1 MRETDISQYVE
12 KNDHSDPNLPPK
24 KGSVG
29 TFFKS
34 LLKMLLT
41 ILMVFVTAFV
51 IIGVSLIVYIAGISA
66 EPTGINLKAKE
77 LNQTSFIYVKNE
89 KSGEFEEYQTLFRNE
104 NRIWISFDN
113 MPKAM
118 KDAMVAI
125 EDKRFYDHHG
135 VDWTRTFGAF
145 LSLATG
151 TDNYG
156 GSTLTQQLIKNIKDD
171 NDVSL
176 TRKIREIVTA
186 LKLEQ
191 EYTKDQILEAYLN
204 VVNFGSNC
212 QGCETAAQK
221 YFGKS
226 ISECSI
232 AECAAIAGITQNPSK
247 WDPLIYPEN
256 NKIRRETVLK
266 EMYKQDKI
274 TEEEYN
280 QAMKESESMKFA
292 DPDENNND
300 EEDDE
305 ETSTRNWYIEELV
318 DDLKR
323 DLSKYYNISK
333 DAAEDMLLTEGL
345 KIYCAMDVKM
355 QNFIEEAAMNI
366 DKSYDPNLQTGMCL
380 MDLNGRIVATAGSS
394 LKKTGDLVFS
404 RATDSILQ
412 PGSSIKPVVVYP
424 YAIEKKELYYSSFVN
439 DAPIENYKIVDGEYQ
454 SGPNNWYSG
463 YKGNML
469 LPDAIEISSNG
480 TAAQVM
486 KMIGPENAYDQ
497 VVTFM
502 GFNNLSEEDKY
513 SIGGLSI
520 GGLNG
525 GVTVTEMAAAYT
537 YMGNGGLYY
546 EPYTYYYVTDADD
559 NIILSPQDNI
569 PKQAYSP
576 ETAYIMNRLL
586 HYNVTYSVNTHAGNS
601 RISGWDIIGKTGT
614 TDQDKDSWFCGV
626 SPYAALAIWTGFDTP
641 QTISVNGQNVATLN
655 FKKIME
661 EYLKDKE
668 AKEFQK
674 PASIIE
680 SYYSPYDGQISSYGS
695 DRYIGYYTEDNLPSY
710 SGAYVDYAL
719 YDDSKSNNNNSYDSN
734 NDDDD
739 YSSSGSDNNSNYG
752 GNSESSNA
760 GDSDNGTNS
769 GSNTGGNSDTG
780 NAGDGD
786 AGSNTGDNGASG
798 SGDSGG
804 DNSSSGTAGGG
815 GDAGSGNAG
824 GNAGGDAGENAGG
837 REAE

>member
-12 KNDHSDPNLPPK
+12 KNEPSDLNLPPK
-24 KGSVG
+24 KNPVG
-29 TFFKS
+29 AFFKT
-34 LLKMLLT
+34 LFKMILT
-41 ILMVFVTAFV
+41 IFMVFVTAFI
-51 IIGVSLIVYIAGISA
+51 IIGISMIVYIAGISA

-77 LNQTSFIYVKNE
+77 LNQTSHIYVKSE
-89 KSGEFEEYQTLFRNE
+89 DTGEFEEYQALYRDE
-104 NRIWISFDN
+104 NRVWISFDN

-212 QGCETAAQK
+212 QGVETASQT

-247 WDPLIYPEN
+247 WNPLIYPEN
-256 NKIRRETVLK
+256 NKIRRETVLD
-266 EMYKQDKI
+266 EMYGQGMI
-274 TEEEYN
+274 TEDEYN
-280 QAMKESESMKFA
+280 QAMKESEIMTFV
-292 DPDENNND
+292 DPDDND
-300 EEDDE
+300 DDDDDE
-305 ETSTRNWYIEELV
+305 EETATRNWYHEQLF

-323 DLSKYYNISK
+323 DLAKYYNISK
-333 DAAEDMLLTEGL
+333 NAAEDMIFTEGL
-345 KIYCAMDVKM
+345 KIYSAMDVKM
-355 QNFIEEAAMNI
+355 QKFVEDAAINI
-366 DKSYDPNLQTGMCL
+366 DKSYDPGLQTGMCL
-380 MDLNGRIVATAGSS
+380 MGLDGRVIATAGSS
-394 LKKTGDLVFS
+394 VKKMGDLVFS
-404 RATDSILQ
+404 RATDAVLQ

-424 YAIEKKELYYSSFVN
+424 YAIERKELYYSSFVQ
-439 DAPIENYKIVDGEYQ
+439 DAPIEKYKIVDGEYQ
-454 SGPNNWYSG
+454 SGPDNWYPG

-486 KMIGPENAYDQ
+486 KMIEPENAYDQ

-502 GFNNLSEEDKY
+502 GFRNLSEEDKFN
-513 SIGGLSI
+513 IGGLSI

-586 HYNVTYSVNTHAGNS
+586 HYNVTYSVNTRAGS
-601 RISGWDIIGKTGT
+601 TRISGWDIIGKTGT
-614 TDQDKDSWFCGV
+614 TDEDKDSWFCGI
-626 SPYAALAIWTGFDTP
+626 SPYAVLAIWAGFDTP
-641 QTISVNGQNVATLN
+641 QTISVNGQSVPTTN
-655 FKKIME
+655 FKLIME
-661 EYLKDKE
+661 EYLKDK
-668 AKEFQK
+668 APKEYVK
-674 PASIIE
+674 PASIVE

-695 DRYIGYYTEDNLPSY
+695 DRYLGYYTEDNMPRY
-710 SGAYVDYAL
+710 SGSYVDYAL
-719 YDDSKSNNNNSYDSN
+719 YGNDVSPQGQDDDSGDSDYDDNSGDNTDNGEDANSP
-734 NDDDD
+734 NDD
-739 YSSSGSDNNSNYG
+739 SSSPNGDEGNDSTENPGDGSDSTENPDDGNNG
-752 GNSESSNA
+752 GEDNGGDNGGGDGESSNA
-760 GDSDNGTNS
+760 G
-769 GSNTGGNSDTG
+769 
-780 NAGDGD
+780 
-786 AGSNTGDNGASG
+786 
-798 SGDSGG
+798 
-804 DNSSSGTAGGG
+804 
-815 GDAGSGNAG
+815 
-824 GNAGGDAGENAGG
+824 GEA
-837 REAE
+837 A